1 MRGILKVGSRNQFY
15 VGNEEGQ
22 RCLALMTEQVMMA
35 LAEGRLIRWER
46 MVGSL
51 EPLREVGGVKVWNL
65 KRIVREKD
73 NLIHIVVHHS
83 LLVIQLIYLTNMLLI
98 V

>member
-1 MRGILKVGSRNQFY
+1 MRGILKVGSKNQFY
-15 VGNEEGQ
+15 MGNEGL

-51 EPLREVGGVKVWNL
+51 E
-65 KRIVREKD
+65 
-73 NLIHIVVHHS
+73 
-83 LLVIQLIYLTNMLLI
+83 Q
-98 V
+98 